1 MLLLVSKK
9 IKQQTYL
16 NTGEVVL
23 QLLAQ
28 HNISSNN
35 PISRQ
40 DGIKIEL
47 SDANSQSCVQHT
59 CLQKAR
65 EYPMTLLFGVGNF
78 PEQQVEP

>member
-1 MLLLVSKK
+1 MLLLVLKK
-9 IKQQTYL
+9 IKRQTYL
-16 NTGEVVL
+16 NTGEVVR

-28 HNISSNN
+28 HNTSSNN

-47 SDANSQSCVQHT
+47 SHANSQSCVQHT
-59 CLQKAR
+59 CLQNAR
-65 EYPMTLLFGVGNF
+65 ENPMTLLFGVGNF